1 MPHEL
6 EYIVDQAVCHCDKG
20 AAPAYFTGLANQ
32 NVKINGCKACTKADK
47 LPMAN
52 IPSFGVCSVTQSA
65 CMPAPIDWT
74 DTYKVKVKGEETLLF
89 KSKLPCG
96 VGGKIEFMTSGQV
109 PVSPE
114 DLKKMTEE
122 NSEKEEEDGL
132 SWWDAAEMIP
142 FVGGVIGMVRSG
154 TKDPTD
160 WLGLGLSAASLV
172 LDVAGLFSFGAGNA
186 ASAAVKGGKLAR
198 VAVKAAKAMKS
209 VKVGAKALAV
219 GLAKHVDDIVKAGK
233 VCVFACFP
241 AGTLINTWSGN
252 KNIEDIRVGDQVWSY
267 DEETAEV
274 NLKTVTAT
282 FENEVDATVEI
293 RLEGESIETTAEHP
307 FYTRNGW
314 KEAADLSIDDELK
327 LKSGDW
333 KEIKEVRFSYQKTK
347 VYNFEVEG
355 WHTYFV
361 GLLALLVHNAVVCL
375 KALAAAGVKYAKNI
389 LNGQLFDKAM
399 REAYEYVQIKLA
411 NEKVLDVLIPG
422 KEIISHKFT
431 QLSEIAE
438 KTAFGYIDEI
448 GKKYANVMTDSR
460 KLVDQVSTRD
470 LDKVLEIPPQV
481 KEIPQEILTHAENA
495 RVEIREISGKALEE
509 FNKMKFW

>member
-6 EYIVDQAVCHCDKG
+6 EYVVDQAVFHCDKG
-20 AAPAYFTGLANQ
+20 AAPGYFTGLANP
-32 NVKINGCKACTKADK
+32 NVKINNCKACTKADK
-47 LPMAN
+47 LPGAN
-52 IPSFGVCSVTQSA
+52 IPSFGVCSITKSPCV
-65 CMPAPIDWT
+65 PVPIDWT
-74 DTYKVKVKGEETLLF
+74 DTYKVKIKGEETLLF

-96 VGGKIEFMTSGQV
+96 VGGKIEFMTSGQI

-114 DLKKMTEE
+114 DLKKMTDE
-122 NSEKEEEDGL
+122 NSEKEEEGL

-142 FVGGVIGMVRSG
+142 FVGGVIGIVRSG
-154 TKDPTD
+154 SKDPTD
-160 WLGLGLSAASLV
+160 WLGVGLSVASLA
-172 LDVAGLFSFGAGNA
+172 LDVVGLFSFGAGNA
-186 ASAAVKGGKLAR
+186 ASAAVKGGKIAR
-198 VAVKAAKAMKS
+198 AGAKVLKAAKS
-209 VKVGAKALAV
+209 VRVGAKALAV

-241 AGTLINTWSGN
+241 AGTLVNTWSGN
-252 KNIEDIRVGDQVWSY
+252 KNIEDICVGDQVWSY
-267 DEETAEV
+267 DEETGEV
-274 NLKTVTAT
+274 NLKPVTAT

-293 RLEGESIETTAEHP
+293 RLEGENIETTAEHP

-333 KEIKEVRFSYQKTK
+333 KEIKEVCFLYQKTK

-361 GLLALLVHNAVVCL
+361 GLLALLVHNAIVCL
-375 KALAAAGVKYAKNI
+375 RNLAAAGVKYAKNI

-399 REAYEYVQIKLA
+399 REAYEYVQIKMV
-411 NEKVLDVLIPG
+411 NGKVLDVLVPG

-438 KTAFGYIDEI
+438 KTAKGYIDEI
-448 GKKYANVMTDSR
+448 GKKYADVMTDSK
-460 KLVDQVSTRD
+460 KLADQVSTEK
-470 LDKVLEIPPQV
+470 LKKILEIPPQV
-481 KEIPQEILTHAENA
+481 KEIPEEILTHADNA
-495 RVEIREISGKALEE
+495 KVEIREISGKALEE